1 MPDVDGTKVREI
13 SEEEIQALL
22 DRIRPQVDRQD
33 YEVIEVLIRTMRGF
47 VELLE
52 DKSLSIQRLRRMLF
66 GASTE
71 NTEQV
76 LGRLEESERGSSGSE
91 EGTEST
97 AETGGAD
104 ETTSDQSEKTDSQA
118 IANMV
123 YHMMIQDLKVERDRL
138 R

>member
-22 DRIRPQVDRQD
+22 ERIRSQVDRQD

-66 GASTE
+66 GASTAVE
-71 NTEQV
+71 LMVQ
-76 LGRLEESERGSSGSE
+76 SSPPPGVVS
-91 EGTEST
+91 
-97 AETGGAD
+97 
-104 ETTSDQSEKTDSQA
+104 
-118 IANMV
+118 
-123 YHMMIQDLKVERDRL
+123 R
-138 R
+138 